1 MNSNHSILWNDSTL
15 EQDKALVRYL
25 VENIVAGKRVAGH
38 YDRCV
43 EKIMGKVQTKEWQAA
58 FPQRTHVFSVYYG
71 ISIKSVAEIKLSLY
85 AQALELLYFN
95 IASTSKNLKLD
106 TVASFSKKLS
116 VVFREVYK
124 WNMPQD
130 TANAIRILRNDVMHT
145 GTIAGVFGAYRNQ
158 NDPAKLTQFF
168 KKYGFDQNQLHTDV
182 QNRMHTAHLFSLLVM
197 DMLIRTLGLDQ
208 SDLNHNLAPIWNSS
222 VFGYDHDDRPDWLR
236 TSA

>member
-1 MNSNHSILWNDSTL
+1 MQNNHSILWNDSTL
-15 EQDKALVRYL
+15 RQDEALVRYL
-25 VENIVAGKRVAGH
+25 VENIVVGKRVAGP

-43 EKIMGKVQTKEWQAA
+43 EKIMNKIQTKEWQIA

-71 ISIKSVAEIKLSLY
+71 ISIKSIAEIRLSLH

-106 TVASFSKKLS
+106 TSTSFSKKLS

-130 TANAIRILRNDVMHT
+130 TANAIRIIRNDVMHT
-145 GTIAGVFGAYRNQ
+145 GTIAGILGAYRNQ
-158 NDPAKLTQFF
+158 SDPLKLTRFF
-168 KKYGFDQNQLHTDV
+168 KKYDFDQNQLHTDV
-182 QNRMHTAHLFSLLVM
+182 QNRMHVAHLFNLLVE

-208 SDLNHNLAPIWNSS
+208 NDLSFNGAPIWNSDI
-222 VFGYDHDDRPDWLR
+222 FGYDHDNRPGWLR
-236 TSA
+236 V